1 MPRPATA
8 PGFHDRVSGLPES
21 HLPTSLRNVQPEP
34 EAAAE
39 YKTPNTFRRSHTAG
53 LAAFGLPEQGPPS
66 WAGEI
71 RLGLETARP
80 TTRIRGCSCA
90 PPPRRE
96 VWEILCFA
104 PHRCNFTDSQLN
116 TQSHWPRLLPSLCS
130 DTGQRFVADQTQS
143 LPATPASVHMWVT
156 ATWPLPT
163 GGLWPV

>member
-90 PPPRRE
+90 PPPQE
-96 VWEILCFA
+96 
-104 PHRCNFTDSQLN
+104 
-116 TQSHWPRLLPSLCS
+116 
-130 DTGQRFVADQTQS
+130 
-143 LPATPASVHMWVT
+143 
-156 ATWPLPT
+156 
-163 GGLWPV
+163 GGLGDSVLCTSPVQFHRLAAKHPVPLASLATKSVFGHRPAVRG